1 MGLTQA
7 GEIQQ
12 QLIKHGMRSDMPVAL
27 VENGTTT
34 RQRVVTGTLSELE
47 ALAGQVTSPSL
58 MIIGSVVSLRDSL
71 RWF

>member
-7 GEIQQ
+7 AEIAQ
-12 QLIKHGMRSDMPVAL
+12 QLIRHGMRSDMPVAL
-27 VENGTTT
+27 VENGTTP

-47 ALAGQVTSPSL
+47 SLAGQVSSPGL
-58 MIIGSVVSLRDSL
+58 VIIGSVVSLRETL

>member
-1 MGLTQA
+1 
-7 GEIQQ
+7 
-12 QLIKHGMRSDMPVAL
+12 MRSDMPVAL